1 MTKKTLK
8 DLPDTKKPKKKV
20 VQSFEELSKI
30 LKEYKW

>member
-8 DLPDTKKPKKKV
+8 DLPDKKKPKKKV

>member
-1 MTKKTLK
+1 MTNKISK
-8 DLPDTKKPKKKV
+8 DLPVKKKPKKKV

>member
-1 MTKKTLK
+1 MTKKTVK
-8 DLPDTKKPKKKV
+8 DAADKKKQKKKV

>member
-8 DLPDTKKPKKKV
+8 DSPDKKKPKKKV

>member
-8 DLPDTKKPKKKV
+8 DLPDKKKTKKKV

>member
-1 MTKKTLK
+1 MTKKIVK
-8 DLPDTKKPKKKV
+8 DAPDKKKPKKKV